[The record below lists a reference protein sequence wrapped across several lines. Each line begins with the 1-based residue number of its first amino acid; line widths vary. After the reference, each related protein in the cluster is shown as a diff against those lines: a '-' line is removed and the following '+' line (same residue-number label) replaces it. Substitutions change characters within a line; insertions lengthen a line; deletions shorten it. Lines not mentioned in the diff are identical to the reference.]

1 MIENYTFRETKI
13 LTKEDIL
20 KTAPA
25 VYAKQ
30 PKEAMSDRYV
40 FVPTDRILDNFAE
53 AGWYPTKAF
62 QSKSKKDNPVERKH
76 IIRLSNPTVQPVM
89 KEAGALSP
97 EILLINSHNG
107 TSTIRMEIGI
117 YRLVCA
123 NGLIV
128 ADSRFAQIKRR
139 HSGTNKE
146 EIFRVVA
153 EASKEFPDVW
163 SKVEEY
169 KSIHLTTKQR
179 FDFAVKA
186 VEFNWSENS
195 VVMPKD
201 VLHTRREEDEDDSL
215 FNTFNTIQEN
225 IIKGGIEYQNPR
237 TMRPRHT
244 RSIKNADRDIRVNA
258 FLWSCM
264 ESFRTS
270 GKFVV

>member
-1 MIENYTFRETKI
+1 MISIIKDTKI

-30 PKEAMSDRYV
+30 PKEAMSERYV
-40 FVPTDRILDNFAE
+40 FVPTDKILNNFAE

-62 QSKSKKDNPVERKH
+62 QSKSKKDNPAERKH
-76 IIRLSNPTVQPVM
+76 IIRLSNPDIKPVM
-89 KEAGALSP
+89 PTVGSLTP

-107 TSTIRMEIGI
+107 TSTVHMEIGI

-123 NGLIV
+123 NGLIIS
-128 ADSRFAQIKRR
+128 DSRFAQIKRR
-139 HSGTNKE
+139 HSGTDKE
-146 EIFRVVA
+146 EIFRIVA

-163 SKVEEY
+163 SKVDEY
-169 KSIHLTTKQR
+169 RSLHLTTNQR

-201 VLHTRREEDEDDSL
+201 VLHTRRSEDESDDL
-215 FNTFNTIQEN
+215 FTTMNILQEN
-225 IIKGGIEYQNPR
+225 LIKGGIEYQNPR
-237 TMRPRHT
+237 TMRARHT
-244 RSIKNADRDIRVNA
+244 RSIKNADRDIRVNT
-258 FLWSCM
+258 FLWSLM
-264 ESFRTS
+264 ENFRTT
-270 GKFVV
+270 GKFVI